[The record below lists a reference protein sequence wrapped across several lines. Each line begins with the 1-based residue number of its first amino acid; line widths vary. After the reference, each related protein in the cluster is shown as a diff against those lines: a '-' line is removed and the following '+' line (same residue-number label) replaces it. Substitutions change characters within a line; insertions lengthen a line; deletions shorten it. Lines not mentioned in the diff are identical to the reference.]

1 MARRK
6 KQPAADEVREDEVQV
21 IVSRLTPGDERLNK
35 LFDEM
40 EQGSLKTLEDAARQI
55 ITLSTALLGAFF
67 GLLAFKDAPA
77 YLGFLE
83 IKIIGT
89 GALLAFLVSLFFALV
104 AVSPKRYNFARASL
118 TEKRNILDKM
128 LHFKHRFVG
137 LAAWTFGAGALL
149 MLVAALDILI
159 FRI

>member
-1 MARRK
+1 MAQK
-6 KQPAADEVREDEVQV
+6 NNPPKDKLA
-21 IVSRLTPGDERLNK
+21 VSSSLLTDSDERLEK

-89 GALLAFLVSLFFALV
+89 GALLAFLVSLFCALV
-104 AVSPKRYNFARASL
+104 AVSPKRYNFPRASL
-118 TEKRNILDKM
+118 TMKRQLLDEM
-128 LHFKHRFVG
+128 LNRKHSAVTWASWIFG
-137 LAAWTFGAGALL
+137 LGALL
-149 MLVAALDILI
+149 MLAAALDILI
-159 FRI
+159 FRL

>member
-1 MARRK
+1 MREQIK
-6 KQPAADEVREDEVQV
+6 PKDDEILVPSSPLSAQ
-21 IVSRLTPGDERLNK
+21 DERLEK
-35 LFDEM
+35 AFDEM

-77 YLGFLE
+77 YLGFVE
-83 IKIIGT
+83 VKVIGA
-89 GALLAFLVSLFFALV
+89 GALLAFMLALFFALV

-118 TEKRNILDKM
+118 TEKRGILNGM
-128 LHFKHRFVG
+128 LNRKHRFVR

-149 MLVAALDILI
+149 MLAAALDILI

>member
-1 MARRK
+1 MARK
-6 KQPAADEVREDEVQV
+6 NSPSKDEIAVASSILSE
-21 IVSRLTPGDERLNK
+21 SDERLEK

-40 EQGSLKTLEDAARQI
+40 ESGSLETLENAARQI

-83 IKIIGT
+83 IKVIGAM
-89 GALLAFLVSLFFALV
+89 ALTAFLLSLFLALR
-104 AVSPKRYNFARASL
+104 AVSPRRYEFPQASL
-118 TEKRNILDKM
+118 TAKRKALNEM
-128 LHFKHRFVG
+128 LKRKQVSVVWASWVFG
-137 LAAWTFGAGALL
+137 LGALL
-149 MLVAALDILI
+149 MLAAALDILI

>member
-1 MARRK
+1 MAK
-6 KQPAADEVREDEVQV
+6 SKDEITVPSSPLSAQ
-21 IVSRLTPGDERLNK
+21 DERLDK

-89 GALLAFLVSLFFALV
+89 GALLAFLVSLFCALA
-104 AVSPKRYNFARASL
+104 AVSPKRYNFPRASL
-118 TEKRNILDKM
+118 TEKRNILNDM
-128 LHFKHRFVG
+128 LAHKHSAVTW
-137 LAAWTFGAGALL
+137 ASWIFGVGALL
-149 MLVAALDILI
+149 MLAAALDILI
-159 FRI
+159 FRL

>member
-1 MARRK
+1 MPK
-6 KQPAADEVREDEVQV
+6 LTKPKDDEILVPSSPLSAQ
-21 IVSRLTPGDERLNK
+21 DERLDK

-67 GLLAFKDAPA
+67 GLLALKDAPA

-83 IKIIGT
+83 IKIVGA
-89 GALLAFLVSLFFALV
+89 GALLSFLGALAFALV
-104 AVSPKRYNFARASL
+104 TVSPKRYDFPRASL
-118 TEKRNILDKM
+118 TTKRNILNEM
-128 LHFKHRFVG
+128 LAHKHKFVG
-137 LAAWTFGAGALL
+137 IAFWVFGTGVLL
-149 MLVAALDILI
+149 MLIVALDILI

>member
-1 MARRK
+1 MAK
-6 KQPAADEVREDEVQV
+6 SKDEITVPSSPLSAQ
-21 IVSRLTPGDERLNK
+21 DERLDK

-89 GALLAFLVSLFFALV
+89 GALLAFLVSLFCALA
-104 AVSPKRYNFARASL
+104 AVSPKRYNFPRASL
-118 TEKRNILDKM
+118 TEKRNILNDM
-128 LHFKHRFVG
+128 LARKHSAVTW
-137 LAAWTFGAGALL
+137 ASWIFGIGALL
-149 MLVAALDILI
+149 MLAAALDILI

>member
-1 MARRK
+1 MPRK
-6 KQPAADEVREDEVQV
+6 NNSSKDE
-21 IVSRLTPGDERLNK
+21 IVVTSSLLSESDERLEK

-40 EQGSLKTLEDAARQI
+40 ESGSLETLENAARQI

-89 GALLAFLVSLFFALV
+89 GALLAFFVALFFALV
-104 AVSPKRYNFARASL
+104 AVSPKRYDFPRASL
-118 TEKRNILDKM
+118 TAKRKALHDM
-128 LHFKHRFVG
+128 LKRKQSSVAWASWIFG
-137 LAAWTFGAGALL
+137 LGALL
-149 MLVAALDILI
+149 MLAAALDILV
-159 FRI
+159 FRL